1 LFYIKRKSKY
11 RIEAFIEV
19 TITSEIKDEN
29 DEGDMRNEHLKKGVP
44 KKSITFEKLSKQLK

>member
-1 LFYIKRKSKY
+1 LFYIKRNSKY
-11 RIEAFIEV
+11 RIEAFIEF

-44 KKSITFEKLSKQLK
+44 KKSITLEKLSKQLK